1 MSKREEFI
9 AAINILSAAAQSITA
24 EQRIGLLQ
32 QAVQQYGLSTD
43 DANEILK
50 ASGLVVG
57 ERANYFEV
65 LGLSIDDLQDLN
77 ENIIANNVDKAHK
90 KLYSESLRAG
100 GLPRSDGRT
109 QEQWRTV
116 LNQARDTL
124 IDPQKRGEHIAT
136 LQTQISHPVDFTLR
150 QEFPTLERTSLGI
163 STPEEML
170 LIPVGEFQMG
180 SNSERTKVHQKSIN
194 KVYVDAFYMDKY
206 AVTNA
211 QYKIFIDANP
221 LWGKPTKRDD
231 WNRVKKILSIFGK
244 YHDGNYLKHWDGNN
258 FPTGKDD
265 HPVTHISWYAAMA
278 YAQWAGKRLPTEAE
292 WEKAARGGLTGQ
304 KYPWGDLM
312 DSNMVFCGKDIGE
325 TTSVGK
331 YPPNN
336 YGLHDMVGNVWEWC
350 LDEYAPNYYNSSP
363 DRNPVAG
370 VNTKEDLGA
379 LLYNFRNVTTDRIL
393 RGGSL
398 FTSSEPIQTA
408 IRRGRSPLLTV
419 VYSTKLVTSNS
430 TRFAANIGFRCAWDT
445 QLKSNLY
452 HMF

>member
-65 LGLSIDDLQDLN
+65 LGLSSDDLQDLN

-221 LWGKPTKRDD
+221 L
-231 WNRVKKILSIFGK
+231 
-244 YHDGNYLKHWDGNN
+244 
-258 FPTGKDD
+258 
-265 HPVTHISWYAAMA
+265 
-278 YAQWAGKRLPTEAE
+278 
-292 WEKAARGGLTGQ
+292 
-304 KYPWGDLM
+304 
-312 DSNMVFCGKDIGE
+312 
-325 TTSVGK
+325 
-331 YPPNN
+331 
-336 YGLHDMVGNVWEWC
+336 
-350 LDEYAPNYYNSSP
+350 
-363 DRNPVAG
+363 
-370 VNTKEDLGA
+370 
-379 LLYNFRNVTTDRIL
+379 
-393 RGGSL
+393 
-398 FTSSEPIQTA
+398 
-408 IRRGRSPLLTV
+408 
-419 VYSTKLVTSNS
+419 
-430 TRFAANIGFRCAWDT
+430 
-445 QLKSNLY
+445 
-452 HMF
+452 